1 MVTEK
6 PYMNYRIR
14 FAWLAVFAVAM
25 GFLEGIVVIYLREIY
40 YPDGF
45 KFPLSLLSPEL
56 VSIEWIREIST
67 LIMLV
72 AAGIITGR
80 NNRQRLFYALFAF
93 GVWDIFYY
101 VALKLLIGWPASLLT
116 WDLLFL
122 IPLSWLGPVLAP
134 VINSLTMIVM
144 AIMIIGREEKRCI
157 VKIAPGEWAMIFGG
171 GLVILYT
178 YLIDFS
184 RLILQSGI
192 LSGGSTAEEEKRLTA
207 LVTSY
212 VPDRFAWLIFIAG
225 EAMIIVATFLIMKRA
240 GKKNI
245 TIPERPADA

>member
-1 MVTEK
+1 MTLSK
-6 PYMNYRIR
+6 SYMNYRRR
-14 FAWLAVFAVAM
+14 FVWLAIFAVAM
-25 GFLEGIVVIYLREIY
+25 GFLEGIVVVYLRELY

-45 KFPLSLLSPEL
+45 KFPLSLLAPDL
-56 VSIEWIREIST
+56 VSVEWIREIST
-67 LIMLV
+67 LIML
-72 AAGIITGR
+72 AAVGIIAGR

-134 VINSLTMIVM
+134 AINSLTMIAM
-144 AIMIIGREEKRCI
+144 ALLIIGSEEEGFSVR
-157 VKIAPGEWAMIFGG
+157 IAPGEWAMIYGG
-171 GLVILYT
+171 ALIILYT

-184 RLILQSGI
+184 RLIMQSGV
-192 LSGGSTAEEEKRLTA
+192 LSGGSTAEEKERLTA

-212 VPDRFAWLIFIAG
+212 VPRSYNWVIFTAG
-225 EAMIIVATFLIMKRA
+225 EAMIIAATVLICMRIKKT
-240 GKKNI
+240 GKYE
-245 TIPERPADA
+245 TTD